1 MSLFG
6 PSQKET
12 WTKLSEEVKAE
23 FNKGG
28 IWDSHKV
35 IAHVKEWTLTLDTF
49 AVHTGKVT
57 VPFTRVRA
65 PFMMKDGFRFK
76 IERRNFFSPVADF
89 FGRKTLSTGNPEFD
103 KQYVITATDEYKL
116 KKLFANE
123 TILQLIQGQKEIHLE
138 IKDDEGGWPNKKFP
152 SDVDE
157 LYFQTSGIVKDVD
170 RLKLIFRLMKEVLN
184 QLVAIGS
191 AYDRNPNVTV
201 K

>member
-12 WTKLSEEVKAE
+12 WTKLSGEVKAD
-23 FNKGG
+23 FINGG
-28 IWDSHKV
+28 MWNSHKV
-35 IAHVKEWTLTLDTF
+35 EVHEKGWTLTLDTF
-49 AVHTGKVT
+49 AVHAGKVT

-89 FGRKTLSTGNPEFD
+89 FGRKTLSTGYSEFD
-103 KQYVITATDEYKL
+103 KHFVITGTDEYKL
-116 KKLFANE
+116 KKLFASE
-123 TILQLIQGQKEIHLE
+123 TIRELILDQKEIHLE

-157 LYFQTSGIVKDVD
+157 LYFQTSGIVKDAE
-170 RLKLIFRLMKEVLN
+170 RLKLVLSLMKEVLN
-184 QLVAIGS
+184 QLVTIGS
-191 AYDRNPNVTV
+191 AYDRNPNVTL

>member
-12 WTKLSEEVKAE
+12 WTKLSEEVKAK
-23 FNKGG
+23 FINGGTWNSNKVEV
-28 IWDSHKV
+28 HE
-35 IAHVKEWTLTLDTF
+35 KESTLTLDTF
-49 AVHTGKVT
+49 AVHAGKVT

-89 FGRKTLSTGNPEFD
+89 FGRKNLSVGYAEFD
-103 KQYVITATDEYKL
+103 KHFVITGTDEYKL
-116 KKLFANE
+116 KKLFASE
-123 TILQLIQGQKEIHLE
+123 AIREFILEQKEIHLE

-157 LYFQTSGIVKDVD
+157 LYFQTSGVVKDVE
-170 RLKLIFRLMKEVLN
+170 RLKLVFSLIKEVLN
-184 QLVAIGS
+184 QLVTIGS
-191 AYDRNPNVTV
+191 AYDRNPNVTL